1 MQLFVFCAVVCAYM
15 YSLFFLCMYDNKN
28 TLVSKNKKQAN
39 IGEKVAVYKGPYK
52 KLLAHLIQKYD
63 RTTSGGMAASQG
75 VIFIAMLMVYQH
87 VTEGKYVATETC
99 SVSYL
104 FL

>member
-1 MQLFVFCAVVCAYM
+1 M
-15 YSLFFLCMYDNKN
+15 YMYDNKN
-28 TLVSKNKKQAN
+28 TFSKNKKQAN

-52 KLLAHLIQKYD
+52 LLAHLIQKYD
-63 RTTSGGMAASQG
+63 RTTSGEMAASQG

-87 VTEGKYVATETC
+87 VTEGKYVATETS